1 MFCASGCSSLGFRA
15 SAGGASVT
23 LRPQSRLSSAAPPGL
38 VLLGVLADLPARSLA
53 GLAQL
58 GASRPG
64 RLPPASY
71 QVPGA
76 R

>member
-1 MFCASGCSSLGFRA
+1 LLV
-15 SAGGASVT
+15 AGLPGKRRRRERH

-38 VLLGVLADLPARSLA
+38 VLLGVLADLPSRSLA
-53 GLAQL
+53 GLAQV

-64 RLPPASY
+64 HLPLASY
-71 QVPGA
+71 PVPGA